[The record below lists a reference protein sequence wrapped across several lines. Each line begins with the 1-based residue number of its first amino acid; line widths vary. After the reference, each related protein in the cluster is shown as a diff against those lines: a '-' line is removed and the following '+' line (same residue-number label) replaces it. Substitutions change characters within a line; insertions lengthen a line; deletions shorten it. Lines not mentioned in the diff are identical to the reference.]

1 MYESRSPQENIKIK
15 KFAGYWDPDN
25 QAYLDEVT
33 FKIVSGNAIA
43 TGLNAGSL
51 DMFCRI
57 EAAQSAQLQK
67 EEFRFYEG
75 GMNLVQALYLNNAEE
90 PFNDVKVRQALCYAV
105 NRQEVLDMVADG
117 RGTIIGSSMFPAF
130 EKYYMPELAEVYS
143 QNVEKAKQL
152 LTEAGYPDGFD
163 MTITVPSNYQQHVDT
178 AQVLVEQLKQVGVN
192 AEIQLVEWDSWLS
205 DVYTDRKFQS
215 TVVGVDAAYLSGRA
229 LLERFVS
236 DSSKNFINFKNEEY
250 DDLYQQV
257 KKSTNDQEQIALY
270 KKMETI
276 LNEDAANVYIQD
288 MASEVVLRNT
298 YDGYAFY
305 PLYVMD
311 MSKIYKVSE

>member
-1 MYESRSPQENIKIK
+1 
-15 KFAGYWDPDN
+15 
-25 QAYLDEVT
+25 
-33 FKIVSGNAIA
+33 
-43 TGLNAGSL
+43 
-51 DMFCRI
+51 
-57 EAAQSAQLQK
+57 
-67 EEFRFYEG
+67 
-75 GMNLVQALYLNNAEE
+75 MNLVQALYLNNAEE

-236 DSSKNFINFKNEEY
+236 DSSKNFINFNNEEY

>member
-1 MYESRSPQENIKIK
+1 
-15 KFAGYWDPDN
+15 
-25 QAYLDEVT
+25 
-33 FKIVSGNAIA
+33 
-43 TGLNAGSL
+43 
-51 DMFCRI
+51 
-57 EAAQSAQLQK
+57 
-67 EEFRFYEG
+67 
-75 GMNLVQALYLNNAEE
+75 
-90 PFNDVKVRQALCYAV
+90 
-105 NRQEVLDMVADG
+105 
-117 RGTIIGSSMFPAF
+117 
-130 EKYYMPELAEVYS
+130 
-143 QNVEKAKQL
+143 
-152 LTEAGYPDGFD
+152 

-236 DSSKNFINFKNEEY
+236 DSSKNFINFNNEEY

-257 KKSTNDQEQIALY
+257 KKSTDDQEQIALY

>member
-1 MYESRSPQENIKIK
+1 MFIQTEN
-15 KFAGYWDPDN
+15 
-25 QAYLDEVT
+25 
-33 FKIVSGNAIA
+33 
-43 TGLNAGSL
+43 
-51 DMFCRI
+51 
-57 EAAQSAQLQK
+57 
-67 EEFRFYEG
+67 
-75 GMNLVQALYLNNAEE
+75 
-90 PFNDVKVRQALCYAV
+90 
-105 NRQEVLDMVADG
+105 
-117 RGTIIGSSMFPAF
+117 SS
-130 EKYYMPELAEVYS
+130 
-143 QNVEKAKQL
+143 
-152 LTEAGYPDGFD
+152 
-163 MTITVPSNYQQHVDT
+163 
-178 AQVLVEQLKQVGVN
+178 
-192 AEIQLVEWDSWLS
+192 
-205 DVYTDRKFQS
+205 
-215 TVVGVDAAYLSGRA
+215 A